1 MKLAR
6 ALIIISLIILLTG
19 CSESYIAKVNDEIIT
34 ESDFEVALNQL
45 KVFYPDTEEEG
56 LRVYLIESM
65 VIDTILLQEAEKENI
80 KASDSTVNEVYH
92 KYLETYDNE
101 EAMLSELEEFNYT
114 KEQLLKDI
122 EDQIVIEK
130 YLARVESK
138 NVEVNK
144 HIEDLVDNSEIE
156 IKE

>member
-6 ALIIISLIILLTG
+6 VLIIISLIILLTG

-80 KASDSTVNEVYH
+80 RASDSTVNKVYH
-92 KYLETYDNE
+92 EYLERYDNE
-101 EAMLSELEEFNYT
+101 EAMLSELEEFSYT

-122 EDQIVIEK
+122 EDQIKIEK
-130 YLARVESK
+130 YLARIESENIK
-138 NVEVNK
+138 VDK
-144 HIEDLVDNSEIE
+144 HIEELVNNSEIE
-156 IKE
+156 IRE